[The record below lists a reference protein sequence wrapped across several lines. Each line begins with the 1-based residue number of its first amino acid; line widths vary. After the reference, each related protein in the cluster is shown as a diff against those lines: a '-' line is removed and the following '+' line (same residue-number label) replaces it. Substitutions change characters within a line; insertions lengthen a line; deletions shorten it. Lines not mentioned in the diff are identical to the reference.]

1 MKKFIFQDPK
11 LLMYGFLI
19 IFFASYGQTFF
30 IALFNDDIKK
40 AYNLSDGEF
49 GMVYAISTTLS
60 SLLLINF
67 AKLID
72 FVDLRIYSF
81 LVTLGLLLPCLA
93 IYFLPENII
102 VLFLYFGVYYFF
114 ILFFVF
120 VLLCVIRRRRRRR
133 RRRYI

>member
-1 MKKFIFQDPK
+1 MKKFFLHDPK

-30 IALFNDDIKK
+30 IALFNNDIKNLYK
-40 AYNLSDGEF
+40 LSDGEF
-49 GMVYAISTTLS
+49 GMVYALSTILS

-81 LVTLGLLLPCLA
+81 LVTIGLLLPCFA
-93 IYFLPENII
+93 IYFLPEN
-102 VLFLYFGVYYFF
+102 VFF
-114 ILFFVF
+114 SICNNFCITFFWS
-120 VLLCVIRRRRRRR
+120 
-133 RRRYI
+133 RRYDSCRLNLYD